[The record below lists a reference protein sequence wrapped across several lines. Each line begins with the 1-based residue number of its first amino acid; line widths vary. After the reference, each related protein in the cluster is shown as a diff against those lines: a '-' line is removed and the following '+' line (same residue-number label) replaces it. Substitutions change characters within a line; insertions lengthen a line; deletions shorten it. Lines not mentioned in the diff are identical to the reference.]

1 MKKISSLKFLVILI
15 HLQGLFVCFA
25 NKAFAQADSAKI
37 TVNSPA
43 FIPPAVQRWDDR
55 VMVDLQN
62 HRTPGQTG
70 FFMFLSKNVLYGDVG
85 IPAGLLV
92 GGIVSNNKEMRQN
105 AGYVASSTAV
115 SYGFMLLI
123 KHLVKRPRPFI
134 QNINITPVYRAS
146 GTSFPSGHTSSSFAT
161 ATALSAAY
169 PKWYVIAPSFF
180 WAGATSYSRMYLGVH
195 YPTDVAAGLTL
206 GVGSAAAMS
215 FLKK

>member
-1 MKKISSLKFLVILI
+1 MKKISTLKFLVVLVHIQGSLI
-15 HLQGLFVCFA
+15 CFT
-25 NKAFAQADSAKI
+25 NRVLAQADSAKI
-37 TVNSPA
+37 TINSPA

-55 VMVDLQN
+55 VMIDLQN
-62 HRTPGQTG
+62 HRTSGQTG
-70 FFMFLSKNVLYGDVG
+70 FFMFLSKNVLYGDIG

-123 KHLVKRPRPFI
+123 KHLVKRPRPFV

>member
-1 MKKISSLKFLVILI
+1 MKKISPLKFLVVLI
-15 HLQGLFVCFA
+15 HLQGLLICFA
-25 NKAFAQADSAKI
+25 GEAFTQADSAKV

-43 FIPPAVQRWDDR
+43 FISPAVQRWDDR
-55 VMVDLQN
+55 VMIDLQN
-62 HRTPGQTG
+62 QRTPGQTG
-70 FFMFLSKNVLYGDVG
+70 FFMFLSKNVLYGDIG

-92 GGIVSNNKEMRQN
+92 GGIASNNKEMRQN
-105 AGYVASSTAV
+105 AGYVASSTAI

-134 QNINITPVYRAS
+134 QNINITPVYRAG

>member
-1 MKKISSLKFLVILI
+1 MKKISLLKFLVVLV
-15 HLQGLFVCFA
+15 HLQCLLTCFT

-43 FIPPAVQRWDDR
+43 FIPPTVQRWDDR
-55 VMVDLQN
+55 VMIDLQN

-70 FFMFLSKNVLYGDVG
+70 FFMFLSKNVLYGDIG

-123 KHLVKRPRPFI
+123 KHLVKRPRPFV
-134 QNINITPVYRAS
+134 QNINITPVYRAG

-215 FLKK
+215 FLRK